1 MTALHTPG
9 PWVAE
14 PNKYQEGQWLVKVGP
29 PSNRVIAYFGD
40 RDELDDTDI
49 ANANLIA
56 SAPALLEALEAL
68 QREFFPTPHPDD
80 YAEWIAARAAINSAR
95 GSVG

>member
-1 MTALHTPG
+1 MGDSFVYLDTGEIFAADEDGPDTGVLIALMG
-9 PWVAE
+9 NVLE
-14 PNKYQEGQWLVKVGP
+14 PEE
-29 PSNRVIAYFGD
+29 SD
-40 RDELDDTDI
+40 RIGTLF
-49 ANANLIA
+49 A